1 MSNYNLLGV
10 GNNAKTIK
18 GDGSEYLTAILY
30 LAPFKSIDN
39 FNVCPMAHIANCGNA
54 CLYTAGRG
62 AMSNVKAGRIRK
74 TVMYRDNRKQ
84 FFDLLIKDLTKFE
97 TYCLKRGIN
106 PVVRLN
112 GTSDL
117 NFIDII
123 KQFPDVQFYD
133 YTKVYNRVSKKLPA
147 NYHITLSYSQA
158 NKEYSKLI
166 IDNAIK
172 YNKNMAIVF
181 KDKNNIP
188 KTFMGLPVID
198 GDKDDLRFL
207 DPNNQLHVVALYAK
221 GQAKKDNTGFVI
233 NN

>member
-62 AMSNVKAGRIRK
+62 AMSNVKAGRI
-74 TVMYRDNRKQ
+74 
-84 FFDLLIKDLTKFE
+84 
-97 TYCLKRGIN
+97 
-106 PVVRLN
+106 
-112 GTSDL
+112 
-117 NFIDII
+117 
-123 KQFPDVQFYD
+123 
-133 YTKVYNRVSKKLPA
+133 
-147 NYHITLSYSQA
+147 
-158 NKEYSKLI
+158 
-166 IDNAIK
+166 
-172 YNKNMAIVF
+172 
-181 KDKNNIP
+181 
-188 KTFMGLPVID
+188 PVID

-207 DPNNQLHVVALYAK
+207 DPNNKPHVVALYAK